1 MLVLSRQRAVRRL
14 GGADEGCDQLGKPI
28 GCVQRDEGPG
38 PLDPFQPGTR
48 DVTGQS
54 LRVRGP
60 EERVVAAPRQDH
72 HFRGKRDLFRAVH
85 EQLEEQLV
93 ESVAATMTDVT
104 VPVSLLETGIRA
116 FLDACTD
123 RQWTRISLLDAPTVL
138 GWAAWRE
145 IAEQYRLGL
154 VSSALA
160 QAMHAGALVR
170 QEVRPLAHVMIGALN
185 EAALFIANA
194 EDPGVARDEVEPA
207 LMSLVH
213 GLTTRATKSIN
224 GRP

>member
-1 MLVLSRQRAVRRL
+1 MST
-14 GGADEGCDQLGKPI
+14 
-28 GCVQRDEGPG
+28 RDERAEE
-38 PLDPFQPGTR
+38 TR
-48 DVTGQS
+48 REL
-54 LRVRGP
+54 LRVARELFAERGYAAVGT
-60 EERVVAAPRQDH
+60 EEIVARAGMTRGALYH

-104 VPVSLLETGIRA
+104 DPVSLLETGIRA

-145 IAEQYRLGL
+145 IAEQYGLGL

-160 QAMHAGALVR
+160 QAMDAGALVR

-213 GLTTRATKSIN
+213 GLTTRGTKSIN